1 MVWSFKMAAEDSHSE
16 FSDLHSE
23 EEDIEN
29 VIKNEPLFYVLG
41 QFLSTPDGKNIT
53 TVLQDLVQELKEIKL
68 LLSSSGRT
76 A

>member
-1 MVWSFKMAAEDSHSE
+1 MAEDDSRSE

-41 QFLSTPDGKNIT
+41 QFFSTPDGKNVT
-53 TVLQDLVQELKEIKL
+53 MVLHELVQELREIKKL
-68 LLSSSGRT
+68 LLASSERT

>member
-1 MVWSFKMAAEDSHSE
+1 MAEDDSRSE

-23 EEDIEN
+23 EEDIET

-41 QFLSTPDGKNIT
+41 QFFSTPDGKNVT
-53 TVLQDLVQELKEIKL
+53 MVLQDLVNELREIKKL
-68 LLSSSGRT
+68 LASSERN